1 MAFDD
6 DSQSTC
12 RPIFQAHQV
21 TFCFFNGRKDFVGQF
36 QQAVADGGKGD
47 RNGFSLEKGSVIG
60 FEKPDLL
67 GEGRLGQAQ
76 HFRRFGQVAGFAQG
90 KQGSEMLQIYH

>member
-1 MAFDD
+1 MAGKIL
-6 DSQSTC
+6 SASSSRQWPT
-12 RPIFQAHQV
+12 
-21 TFCFFNGRKDFVGQF
+21 
-36 QQAVADGGKGD
+36 GGKGD